1 MKKRSHLIHLLA
13 VVGLL
18 CAAIGTYFGL
28 FVAPPDRN
36 QGEVVRILY
45 VHVPSAWIMMVCF
58 TLAFGFAIWSLW
70 SGDTQADGLMVGSIE
85 VGTMLTGLVLVQGML
100 WARPTWGVWWDWD
113 VRLTFTLILFLL
125 FAGILALRAVV
136 DDRGRRATWSAVATI
151 VAYADVPLVYYCV
164 RWWRSLHQVQ
174 SSPETVDPMML
185 IPLRLN
191 ALAVL
196 FLSLWMIALRARV
209 EKAKVAREEIDV
221 PERIPLEGSVGH
233 A

>member
-70 SGDTQADGLMVGSIE
+70 SGDARADGLMVGSIE

>member
-1 MKKRSHLIHLLA
+1 MTQSSRAVHVLLVAGLLLA
-13 VVGLL
+13 AVG
-18 CAAIGTYFGL
+18 TWFGL
-28 FVAPPDRN
+28 FIAPPDRA

-58 TLAFGFAIWSLW
+58 TLGCGFAVWSLW
-70 SGDTQADGLMVGSIE
+70 SGKPRADGLMVGAIE
-85 VGTMLTGLVLVQGML
+85 VGTVLTGLVLVQGML

-136 DDRGRRATWSAVATI
+136 DDTRRRATWSAVATI

-174 SSPETVDPMML
+174 SSPETVDPMMV

-191 ALAVL
+191 AFAML
-196 FLSLWMIALRARV
+196 FLALWMIAMRTRLEEARAAS
-209 EKAKVAREEIDV
+209 EAIDL
-221 PERIPLEGSVGH
+221 PQRIPLEESVEH
-233 A
+233 V

>member
-70 SGDTQADGLMVGSIE
+70 SGAARADGLMVGSIE

-164 RWWRSLHQVQ
+164 RWWRSLHQMQ